1 MLPALPGRIFTH
13 QQAHAAGFSMAQLT
27 DEVRAGRLF
36 RPRRGFYAVPDAPA
50 DLVRAVRVGGSATA
64 ATALRTLGVWTAP
77 DDRLH
82 VRLPP
87 HTGRRHHPDHPG
99 RELPPTSSV
108 CLHWTS
114 RFSEEPTPL
123 TFTACEPLLTALE
136 HALDCWPAE
145 FAIAAVDSALH
156 LEVLPPAALRRLRH
170 GVPPRHRS
178 VLNEVD
184 GRAESGTESITR
196 VRLRRKGLQVEP
208 LVRLPR
214 VGTVDLVVEGR
225 LVVEVDGREFHSS
238 EDRFEEDRRRDA
250 HLAAL
255 GYRVLRFSY
264 RQVLYDWPSVERAIL
279 AALADAA

>member
-1 MLPALPGRIFTH
+1 MLPPLPGRIFTH
-13 QQAHAAGFSMAQLT
+13 QQAHAAGFTMRQLT
-27 DEVRAGRLF
+27 DEVRAGNLY

-50 DLVRAVRVGGSATA
+50 DLVRAVRVGGSATGP
-64 ATALRTLGVWTAP
+64 TALRTLGVWTAP

-87 HTGRRHHPDHPG
+87 HAGRRHHPDHPG
-99 RELPPTSSV
+99 RELPTSAAV

-114 RFSEEPTPL
+114 RLSEEPTPL
-123 TFTACEPLLTALE
+123 TFTPCEPLLTALE

-145 FAIAAVDSALH
+145 FAIAAIDSALH
-156 LEVLPPAALRRLRH
+156 LDLLSPSALRRLRRE
-170 GVPPRHRS
+170 VAPRHRA

-196 VRLRRKGLQVEP
+196 VRLRRSGLHVEP
-208 LVRLPR
+208 LVRFRR
-214 VGTVDLVVEGR
+214 VGKVDLVVEGR
-225 LVVEVDGREFHSS
+225 LVVEVDGREFHTT

-250 HLAAL
+250 QLAAL
-255 GYRVLRFSY
+255 GYRVLRCSY
-264 RQVLYDWPSVERAIL
+264 RQVLYDWPSVERAIR